1 MKIKLG
7 EWQIESTEPREITVS
22 KVTTDKAG
30 KEALTNRRYFPTFAM
45 AARYLRDKLALTSDT
60 NTLDELVAAYDAAN
74 QQLDETLAK
83 YAGSLEAEEND
94 E

>member
-1 MKIKLG
+1 MRLKLG

-45 AARYLRDKLALTSDT
+45 AARYLRDKLALTSDAT
-60 NTLDELVAAYDAAN
+60 TLDKLVAAYDVAN
-74 QQLDETLAK
+74 QRLDEMLAK
-83 YAGSLEAEEND
+83 YAGSLEVKED
-94 E
+94 DL